1 MSCVSVRACGVCVCV
16 CVRFARAAGEKQNES
31 KGEGRGK
38 RGVKVIVHK
47 LAVNC
52 AS

>member
-1 MSCVSVRACGVCVCV
+1 MRACVSGG
-16 CVRFARAAGEKQNES
+16 ARLAKSKMKS
-31 KGEGRGK
+31 KGWGGK